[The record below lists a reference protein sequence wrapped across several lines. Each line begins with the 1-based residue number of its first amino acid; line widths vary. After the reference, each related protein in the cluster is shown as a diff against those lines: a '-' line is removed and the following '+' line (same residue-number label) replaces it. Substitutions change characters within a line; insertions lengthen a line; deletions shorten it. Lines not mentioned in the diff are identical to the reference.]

1 MTIYGQYS
9 VVSYMHSLRGEKINL
24 GVIVWHSIFGFDLK
38 FTKSL
43 QRLRC
48 IDEMADLDRVKNDLQ
63 TIEDTMKNW
72 SSLDSSPLEFL
83 ASKYKFGLSVAA
95 PMNARIQ
102 DPAFTLEKLYAT
114 LIQPEPFQR
123 ASSSIQFSN
132 SIASKVTQ
140 ILEQNGGKNIRKNY
154 TETETFQPIR
164 ITIEYQYDAMHFVW
178 RAASFASS
186 NALEDQLRLAK
197 SFYAE
202 NLDLI
207 RLEKYWNAH
216 FCFAVQLPKPQ
227 LRKDWQKPLDWL
239 KRSMTVEEFEDRN
252 SLDEKLPELV
262 LSQLSSMPSMN

>member
-1 MTIYGQYS
+1 
-9 VVSYMHSLRGEKINL
+9 MHSLRGEKINL

-63 TIEDTMKNW
+63 AIEDTMKNW

-83 ASKYKFGLSVAA
+83 ASKYKFGLSVSA
-95 PMNARIQ
+95 PLNARIQ
-102 DPAFTLEKLYAT
+102 DPAFTLEKLYTT

-123 ASSSIQFSN
+123 ASSNFQFSN
-132 SIASKVTQ
+132 SIASKVEKMLKQ
-140 ILEQNGGKNIRKNY
+140 KGVQNIRKNY
-154 TETETFQPIR
+154 LETETFQPVR
-164 ITIEYQYDAMHFVW
+164 ITLEYQYDMMQFVW
-178 RAASFASS
+178 RAASFASA
-186 NALEDQLRLAK
+186 NAIEDLLRLAK
-197 SFYAE
+197 SIYAE

-207 RLEKYWNAH
+207 KLEKYHGAH

-239 KRSMTVEEFEDRN
+239 KRSMTVEEFEDRG
-252 SLDEKLPELV
+252 SLDEKLPDLV
-262 LSQLSSMPSMN
+262 LSQLSYVPSMN